1 MYTFNQENKFINEDF
16 MYEDTIENC
25 LETYKRCKEMMNY
38 EINLEN
44 PKVSAQ
50 EINQIIE
57 CGEICCAT
65 VACLISRSNFANE
78 LTALCSKVCD
88 QCIDNQLKIANG
100 DDRILEFIQ
109 TLQICSNLCKN
120 FDF

>member
-16 MYEDTIENC
+16 LYEDTIENC

-38 EINLEN
+38 EMNLEN
-44 PKVSAQ
+44 PRISGK
-50 EINQIIE
+50 EINEILE
-57 CGEICCAT
+57 CAEICCAT

-78 LTALCSKVCD
+78 LAAICSKVCN
-88 QCIDNQLKIANG
+88 QCKESQMKIAED

-109 TLQICSNLCKN
+109 TLDICSNLCKTV
-120 FDF
+120 DF